1 MSISLTYNIDE
12 NTCARYIVIPSIS
25 STSNSS
31 NAFNM
36 TLRFIA
42 INRTAFQTL
51 SLFGTSLFAS
61 YRCPHPPP
69 AKPPHPPPRTPPPL
83 YINAKNPKKSAHI
96 PAFRM
101 ENRSENRSPAWSPP
115 IFFKSTV
122 FLKMVGDNDLSG
134 LFGTEVGGLGRVF
147 DL

>member
-1 MSISLTYNIDE
+1 MYDCDDCCRVVSLQKKLNRESKHRAFVLHYIFFGNMSISLTYNIDE

-69 AKPPHPPPRTPPPL
+69 AKPPPPSRTPPPL
-83 YINAKNPKKSAHI
+83 YINAKNPKKSAQI

-101 ENRSENRSPAWSPP
+101 ENRSKNRSPA
-115 IFFKSTV
+115 
-122 FLKMVGDNDLSG
+122 
-134 LFGTEVGGLGRVF
+134 
-147 DL
+147 

>member
-1 MSISLTYNIDE
+1 MSNLPSIVSSQKKLNRESKHRAFVLHYIFFGNMSISLTYNIDE

-69 AKPPHPPPRTPPPL
+69 AKPPHPPPDPPSPI
-83 YINAKNPKKSAHI
+83 YKRQKSKKKCSHTCFSHGKSFGKSVTSLIA
-96 PAFRM
+96 PY
-101 ENRSENRSPAWSPP
+101 
-115 IFFKSTV
+115 FF
-122 FLKMVGDNDLSG
+122 
-134 LFGTEVGGLGRVF
+134 
-147 DL
+147 